1 MIAIVDYGMGNLHS
15 VAKAMRRAGY
25 QALVT
30 DDPAE
35 VLAARGVILPG
46 VGAYA
51 DAMAALRRRGLDGAL
66 RQVVEAD
73 RPFLGICLG
82 LQLLFESSEE
92 NGGAEGL
99 GLLPGRVLR
108 FAEQPGLKVPHMG
121 WNRLD
126 LRRPSPLWAGLPEQ
140 FHVYFV
146 HSYYVQPGRWSLVT
160 ATTPYGL
167 DVPAAVSRGNC
178 HGVQFHPEKSSA
190 VGLRILSN
198 FGRLA
203 DAAQPEERLA

>member
-1 MIAIVDYGMGNLHS
+1 MIAILDYGMGNLHS
-15 VAKAMRRAGY
+15 VAKALHRTGY
-25 QALVT
+25 EALVT
-30 DDPAE
+30 DDPDQ
-35 VLAARGVILPG
+35 VLAAQGVVLPG

-51 DAMAALRRRGLDGAL
+51 DAMAALRRRGLDRVL
-66 RQVVEAD
+66 RQVVGEG

-82 LQLLFESSEE
+82 LQLLFEYSEE

-108 FAEQPGLKVPHMG
+108 FAEHQDLKVPHMG

-126 LRRPSPLWAGLPEQ
+126 LRQPSPLWAGLPDEAYA
-140 FHVYFV
+140 YFV
-146 HSYYVQPGRWSLVT
+146 HSYYVAPDQGSLVT
-160 ATTPYGL
+160 ATTPYGF

-198 FGRLA
+198 FGRLV
-203 DAAQPEERLA
+203 DAAQPEARLA